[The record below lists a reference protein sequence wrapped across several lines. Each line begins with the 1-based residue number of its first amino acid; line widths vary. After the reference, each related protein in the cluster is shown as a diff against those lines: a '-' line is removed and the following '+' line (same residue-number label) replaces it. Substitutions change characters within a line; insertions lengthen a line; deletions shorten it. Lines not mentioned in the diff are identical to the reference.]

1 MPLPLAVVGIPFLA
15 GVLGQLFAGLIV
27 FFLKFFSKKFALT
40 AAFAT
45 GSMILFAAM
54 FSVVYGAMTAIRVA
68 LPPEFGLAMATIVP
82 GNVPACLGAY
92 LTAVTARWI
101 YDWNTR
107 VLQFRLNF

>member
-1 MPLPLAVVGIPFLA
+1 MPLPLAIAGIPWLA
-15 GVLGQLFAGLIV
+15 SILATLFGGLIV
-27 FFLKFFSKKFALT
+27 FFVKFFSKKFALT

-45 GSMILFAAM
+45 GSMILFAVM
-54 FSVVYGAMTAIRVA
+54 FGVIYAAMTAIRVA
-68 LPPEFGLAMATIVP
+68 LPPEFGLAMSTIVP

-92 LTAVTARWI
+92 FTAVTARWV